1 MVAINKHQWLLMHVG
16 SQPPPVNR
24 RRYAGGRMVATRNIQ
39 VLFALAFSV
48 ILVINEGYCGEPVV
62 GESRLTRLQQ
72 ARTWMYQIQ
81 ELETDHAIQA
91 LANTDYPL
99 LVVEPNYN
107 HKGNPFDSHG
117 MVQTLGTMPNGAER
131 LVLAYI
137 DIGQAE
143 NWRTYWKEDW
153 VAPTFKKRGK
163 PSFLVTPDPDG
174 WEGCY
179 PVAFWDQRWKD
190 IWVGSNGIISE
201 LAELGFDGVYLDWV
215 EAYDDDRVREIARKA
230 KVKPELEM
238 IRFIEEIGKVGKK
251 TTPDF
256 LVIPQNAPFLIDEAP
271 DRYAKTID
279 ALAVED
285 TWFHGAGDAD
295 WDDPKAGDLRSRYDG
310 RWSTKSRLL
319 QYRKYLQRGLP
330 VFSVDYCIKPG
341 NVAMVYMEARKA
353 GLRPLVTRVSL
364 SRITETPPR

>member
-1 MVAINKHQWLLMHVG
+1 MGSSKNK
-16 SQPPPVNR
+16 
-24 RRYAGGRMVATRNIQ
+24 Q
-39 VLFALAFSV
+39 VFFALAFSI
-48 ILVINEGYCGEPVV
+48 ILVINEGHFGKPEAGEN
-62 GESRLTRLQQ
+62 RRTRLQQ

-81 ELETDHAIQA
+81 ELESDRAIQA

-99 LVVEPNYN
+99 LVVEPNHN
-107 HKGNPFDSHG
+107 HKGNPFDCRR
-117 MVQTLGTMPNGAER
+117 MVQTLITMTNGAKR
-131 LVLAYI
+131 LVLAYV

-153 VAPTFKKRGK
+153 AAPTIQKRGN

-174 WEGCY
+174 WEDCY
-179 PVAFWDQRWKD
+179 SVAYWDQRWKD
-190 IWVGSNGIISE
+190 IWVSPNGIISE
-201 LAELGFDGVYLDWV
+201 LAKLGFDGIYLDWV
-215 EAYDDDRVREIARKA
+215 EAYDDDHVREVARKA
-230 KVKPELEM
+230 KVNPELEM
-238 IRFIEEIGKVGKK
+238 IRFIEEIGKVGKEI
-251 TTPDF
+251 TSDF

-271 DRYAKTID
+271 DRYAKAID

-295 WDDPKAGDLRSRYDG
+295 WDNPKAGDLRSRYG
-310 RWSTKSRLL
+310 GQWSTKSRLL
-319 QYRKYLQRGLP
+319 QYRKYLKRDLP

-341 NVAMVYMEARKA
+341 NAAMVYRKARKA